1 MSKGSQR
8 NIALVGYGTRGD
20 IQPFVSLAA
29 GLASHGH
36 EVSLLVPRNGAPMAR
51 ASGLNTIELPFDIQ
65 QMFDS
70 PAAQQMLAAGRI
82 NKFFKWLH
90 EEESSFLDPLRAAL
104 LEGTRE
110 ADTIVS
116 HGLMEDRCAAIA
128 EARGARMISVHF
140 APSMPSRDF
149 PSPFVARRNLGP
161 LNRTTHRLMLEMLWR
176 LSRDDVA
183 TLRGELGIPPARS
196 SHSQAL
202 ARGEGELLLA
212 YSPAVA
218 ATPAD
223 WPTGAR
229 SVGALTMSPKLRESV
244 GESGLSNDLEAWL
257 DAGPPPVFLGF
268 GSMPVL
274 DVKGLVRTI
283 RGSLEAVG
291 VRGVIGAGWSELE
304 EIRDETIFSVEGVDH
319 QSLLPR
325 CLAAV
330 HHGGSGTVHASLAAG
345 VPTLVCSVFAD
356 QPYWGCRCRVL
367 GVGDTFPFKR
377 LDQRR
382 LTAGL
387 EKMMSE
393 RVRTNAA
400 DLARRIAVDEPLPR
414 AIAAIEGGSPEAS
427 IGEQAVP
434 KPAAPICDA
443 RVI

>member
-1 MSKGSQR
+1 MKKIS
-8 NIALVGYGTRGD
+8 LVSYGTRGD
-20 IQPFVSLAA
+20 VQPFVCLGA
-29 GLASHGH
+29 GLASRGH
-36 EVSLLVPRNGAPMAR
+36 EVQLLVPRNGAPMAR
-51 ASGLNTIELPFDIQ
+51 ASGLPTLELPFDIQ

-70 PAAQQMLAAGRI
+70 PAAQEMLAAGRI

-90 EEESSFLDPLRAAL
+90 EEEGSFLDPLREAL

-140 APSMPSRDF
+140 APSMPSREF
-149 PSPFVARRNLGP
+149 PSPFVTRRNLGP
-161 LNRTTHRLMLEMLWR
+161 LNPMTHRLMLGMLWR

-183 TLRGELGIPPARS
+183 TLRRELGIPAARS

-202 ARGEGELLLA
+202 GRGKGELLLA

-218 ATPAD
+218 PIPAD

-229 SVGALTMSPKLRESV
+229 SVGALTMSPELRESI
-244 GESGLSNDLEAWL
+244 GESGLSNDVEAWL
-257 DAGPPPVFLGF
+257 DEGPPPVFLSL

-274 DVKGLVRTI
+274 DVEGLVRTV

-291 VRGVIGAGWSELE
+291 ARGVIGAGWSDLG

-330 HHGGSGTVHASLAAG
+330 HHGGSGTTHASLAAG
-345 VPTLVCSVFAD
+345 TPTLVCSVFAD
-356 QPYWGCRCRVL
+356 QHYWGHRCHAL

-387 EKMMSE
+387 EKVMNE
-393 RVRTNAA
+393 RVRSNAA

-414 AIAAIEGGSPEAS
+414 AIAAIEGDGLEAFTVS
-427 IGEQAVP
+427 E
-434 KPAAPICDA
+434 PATPIRDVRA
-443 RVI
+443 I

>member
-1 MSKGSQR
+1 MKVS
-8 NIALVGYGTRGD
+8 LVSYGTRGD
-20 IQPFVSLAA
+20 VQPFVCLGA
-29 GLASHGH
+29 GLAARGH
-36 EVSLLVPRNGAPMAR
+36 EVSLLVPRNGVPMAR
-51 ASGLNTIELPFDIQ
+51 ASGLPTLELPFDLQ
-65 QMFDS
+65 QMLDS

-82 NKFFKWLH
+82 NKFFRWLH
-90 EEESSFLDPLRAAL
+90 EEESDFLDPLRAAL

-128 EARGARMISVHF
+128 EARGTRMLSVHF
-140 APSMPSRDF
+140 APSMPSRVF
-149 PSPFVARRNLGP
+149 PSPFVTRQNLGP
-161 LNRTTHRLMLEMLWR
+161 LNWTTHRLMLEMLWR

-183 TLRGELGIPPARS
+183 MLRRELGIPPARS

-212 YSPAVA
+212 YSPAIA
-218 ATPAD
+218 PTPAD
-223 WPTGAR
+223 WPAGAR
-229 SVGALTMSPKLRESV
+229 SVGALTMSPKLRESI
-244 GESGLSNDLEAWL
+244 GESGFSNDLEAWL
-257 DAGPPPVFLGF
+257 DAGPPPVFLSL
-268 GSMPVL
+268 GSMPVA
-274 DVKGLVRTI
+274 DVDGLVRTV

-291 VRGVIGAGWSELE
+291 ARGVIGAGWSELG

-325 CLAAV
+325 CIAAV

-356 QPYWGCRCRVL
+356 QPYWGRRCRAL

-377 LDQRR
+377 LDQPR

-387 EKMMSE
+387 EKVMNRRMRS
-393 RVRTNAA
+393 NAA

-414 AIAAIEGGSPEAS
+414 AIAAIEGGNLGVTAS
-427 IGEQAVP
+427 LV
-434 KPAAPICDA
+434 
-443 RVI
+443 